1 MTDKNAQLPGEP
13 LLDYIARIGTGEYV
27 KRLSQEKVANKLK
40 SDERKSGQGYF
51 KFKKGKAIKVNKQK
65 FDDDIYEEDRHPEY
79 EGDPVMPMGPFKKK
93 KIMSVEQ
100 GGFAPNTEYT
110 GSFID
115 GTFDDLNVS
124 NKSYLKYYKDL
135 LK

>member
-1 MTDKNAQLPGEP
+1 MADKKAQLPGEP

-51 KFKKGKAIKVNKQK
+51 LKFK
-65 FDDDIYEEDRHPEY
+65 D
-79 EGDPVMPMGPFKKK
+79 
-93 KIMSVEQ
+93 
-100 GGFAPNTEYT
+100 GGFLRKRKSPNTEYT

>member
-51 KFKKGKAIKVNKQK
+51 KFIKPLKL
-65 FDDDIYEEDRHPEY
+65 I
-79 EGDPVMPMGPFKKK
+79 
-93 KIMSVEQ
+93 
-100 GGFAPNTEYT
+100 
-110 GSFID
+110 
-115 GTFDDLNVS
+115 
-124 NKSYLKYYKDL
+124 NKSLMMIFTKRIDTL
-135 LK
+135 NMRATQ

>member
-1 MTDKNAQLPGEP
+1 MKDKNAQLPGEP
-13 LLDYIARIGTGEYV
+13 LLDYIERIGTGEYV
-27 KRLSQEKVANKLK
+27 KRQSQEKVANKLK

-51 KFKKGKAIKVNKQK
+51 KFS
-65 FDDDIYEEDRHPEY
+65 D
-79 EGDPVMPMGPFKKK
+79 
-93 KIMSVEQ
+93 

>member
-1 MTDKNAQLPGEP
+1 MKDKNAQLPGEP
-13 LLDYIARIGTGEYV
+13 LLDYIERIGTGEYV
-27 KRLSQEKVANKLK
+27 KRQSQEKVANKLK

-51 KFKKGKAIKVNKQK
+51 KFK
-65 FDDDIYEEDRHPEY
+65 E
-79 EGDPVMPMGPFKKK
+79 
-93 KIMSVEQ
+93 
-100 GGFAPNTEYT
+100 GGFVPNTEYT

>member
-1 MTDKNAQLPGEP
+1 MADKKAQLPGEP

-51 KFKKGKAIKVNKQK
+51 IFKFKMI
-65 FDDDIYEEDRHPEY
+65 FTTE
-79 EGDPVMPMGPFKKK
+79 
-93 KIMSVEQ
+93 

>member
-1 MTDKNAQLPGEP
+1 MADKKAQLPGEP

-40 SDERKSGQGYF
+40 SDERKSGQGFF
-51 KFKKGKAIKVNKQK
+51 KFK
-65 FDDDIYEEDRHPEY
+65 D
-79 EGDPVMPMGPFKKK
+79 
-93 KIMSVEQ
+93 

>member
-1 MTDKNAQLPGEP
+1 MKDKNAQLPGEP
-13 LLDYIARIGTGEYV
+13 LLDYIERIGTGEYV
-27 KRLSQEKVANKLK
+27 KRQSQEKVANKLR

-51 KFKKGKAIKVNKQK
+51 KFK
-65 FDDDIYEEDRHPEY
+65 D
-79 EGDPVMPMGPFKKK
+79 
-93 KIMSVEQ
+93 

>member
-1 MTDKNAQLPGEP
+1 MKEKA
-13 LLDYIARIGTGEYV
+13 V
-27 KRLSQEKVANKLK
+27 KVILNLS
-40 SDERKSGQGYF
+40 D
-51 KFKKGKAIKVNKQK
+51 
-65 FDDDIYEEDRHPEY
+65 
-79 EGDPVMPMGPFKKK
+79 
-93 KIMSVEQ
+93 

>member
-1 MTDKNAQLPGEP
+1 MKDKNAQLPGEP
-13 LLDYIARIGTGEYV
+13 LLDYIERIGTGEYV
-27 KRLSQEKVANKLK
+27 KRQSQEKVANKLK

-51 KFKKGKAIKVNKQK
+51 KFK
-65 FDDDIYEEDRHPEY
+65 E
-79 EGDPVMPMGPFKKK
+79 
-93 KIMSVEQ
+93 

>member
-1 MTDKNAQLPGEP
+1 MADKKAQLPGEP
-13 LLDYIARIGTGEYV
+13 LLDYIQRIGTGEYV

-40 SDERKSGQGYF
+40 SDERKSGQ
-51 KFKKGKAIKVNKQK
+51 
-65 FDDDIYEEDRHPEY
+65 FDGYEEDFKFR
-79 EGDPVMPMGPFKKK
+79 PFKKK
-93 KIMSVEQ
+93 TVKQ

>member
-1 MTDKNAQLPGEP
+1 LPINLSPTKEK
-13 LLDYIARIGTGEYV
+13 AV
-27 KRLSQEKVANKLK
+27 KVILNLS
-40 SDERKSGQGYF
+40 D
-51 KFKKGKAIKVNKQK
+51 
-65 FDDDIYEEDRHPEY
+65 
-79 EGDPVMPMGPFKKK
+79 
-93 KIMSVEQ
+93 

>member
-1 MTDKNAQLPGEP
+1 MKEKAVKVILSLKKVKP
-13 LLDYIARIGTGEYV
+13 LKLINKSLMMIFTKRIDTLNM
-27 KRLSQEKVANKLK
+27 R
-40 SDERKSGQGYF
+40 
-51 KFKKGKAIKVNKQK
+51 AI
-65 FDDDIYEEDRHPEY
+65 
-79 EGDPVMPMGPFKKK
+79 PVMPIGPFKKK
-93 KIMSVEQ
+93 KIMSAKQ

>member
-1 MTDKNAQLPGEP
+1 
-13 LLDYIARIGTGEYV
+13 
-27 KRLSQEKVANKLK
+27 
-40 SDERKSGQGYF
+40 
-51 KFKKGKAIKVNKQK
+51 
-65 FDDDIYEEDRHPEY
+65 
-79 EGDPVMPMGPFKKK
+79 MPMGPFKKK
-93 KIMSVEQ
+93 KIMSVKQ

-115 GTFDDLNVS
+115 GKFDDLNVS

>member
-1 MTDKNAQLPGEP
+1 MADKKAQLPGEP

-65 FDDDIYEEDRHPEY
+65 FMMIFTKR
-79 EGDPVMPMGPFKKK
+79 
-93 KIMSVEQ
+93 
-100 GGFAPNTEYT
+100 
-110 GSFID
+110 ID
-115 GTFDDLNVS
+115 TLNMRATQ
-124 NKSYLKYYKDL
+124 
-135 LK
+135 